1 MADSRF
7 LSFLY
12 SPRLMNSPGPGQQSV
27 FSMLERLQ
35 SPMARNHELPPE
47 DGPNGD
53 DGEDGHGMEVVE
65 DGSSLM
71 LCSPLIP
78 QRDSLVE
85 IAETE
90 YVSFNEA
97 GRVVAESH
105 RSPLYQAHTI
115 DDIDEETETEG
126 GERKSG
132 THQATA
138 DGDKDEGSSAED
150 KAADGEDQPGDA
162 SGTESSIFRWPWF
175 KTEGEKRVEQQKKLA
190 EAKAKEEQKLKKRNE
205 KLMWVPS
212 PTKISLQTMW
222 WGYRMSVNFQ
232 MGGFWLIDCPS

>member
-1 MADSRF
+1 
-7 LSFLY
+7 
-12 SPRLMNSPGPGQQSV
+12 MNSPSPGQPSV
-27 FSMLERLQ
+27 FSMLEKLQ
-35 SPMARNHELPPE
+35 SPMARNSELPPE
-47 DGPNGD
+47 GSDEQD
-53 DGEDGHGMEVVE
+53 ARGMEVAE

-97 GRVVAESH
+97 GRVVAENY
-105 RSPLYQAHTI
+105 RSPLRQVYTI
-115 DDIDEETETEG
+115 DDIEEDGGLDGDEG
-126 GERKSG
+126 QSQ

-138 DGDKDEGSSAED
+138 GGDIGEGSSQMEERGYIGNNATDRE
-150 KAADGEDQPGDA
+150 GQPNNA
-162 SGTESSIFRWPWF
+162 PETSKSIFRWPWS
-175 KTEGEKRVEQQKKLA
+175 KTEEERQAEERAKEEKKQA
-190 EAKAKEEQKLKKRNE
+190 EAKAKEERKLK

-222 WGYRMSVNFQ
+222 WGYRMSVNPR
-232 MGGFWLIDCPS
+232 GTSSVTN

>member
-1 MADSRF
+1 MAKNR
-7 LSFLY
+7 
-12 SPRLMNSPGPGQQSV
+12 
-27 FSMLERLQ
+27 
-35 SPMARNHELPPE
+35 ELPPE
-47 DGPNGD
+47 GGPNGN
-53 DGEDGHGMEVVE
+53 DGQDNHGMEVAD

-90 YVSFNEA
+90 YVSLNEA

-105 RSPLYQAHTI
+105 RSPLHQVHAV
-115 DDIDEETETEG
+115 DDIDEDGETGADERNNET
-126 GERKSG
+126 R
-132 THQATA
+132 QATA
-138 DGDKDEGSSAED
+138 DGGEGEASLQTAGEGSVED
-150 KAADGEDQPGDA
+150 NAADGEGQPSNA
-162 SGTESSIFRWPWF
+162 SEAESKSVFRWPWL
-175 KTEGEKRVEQQKKLA
+175 KTEEEKRAEQKAKEEKKQT

-222 WGYRMSVNFQ
+222 WGYRMSVYFQ
-232 MGGFWLIDCPS
+232 TGGSVANWLCLPAICLHLSSRC

>member
-1 MADSRF
+1 
-7 LSFLY
+7 
-12 SPRLMNSPGPGQQSV
+12 
-27 FSMLERLQ
+27 
-35 SPMARNHELPPE
+35 
-47 DGPNGD
+47 
-53 DGEDGHGMEVVE
+53 MEVAD

-90 YVSFNEA
+90 YVSFNEG
-97 GRVVAESH
+97 GRIIAESH

-115 DDIDEETETEG
+115 DDIDEECEAGGDERESEAHRAIADG
-126 GERKSG
+126 GEGDGSS
-132 THQATA
+132 QTA
-138 DGDKDEGSSAED
+138 EGSPVENNASG
-150 KAADGEDQPGDA
+150 GEDQPNDGL
-162 SGTESSIFRWPWF
+162 GTESRSLFRWPWS
-175 KTEGEKRVEQQKKLA
+175 KTEEERRAEQ
-190 EAKAKEEQKLKKRNE
+190 KAKEEKKQAETKANEERRLKKKNE

-232 MGGFWLIDCPS
+232 MYGPVANLSTLPATCPHPFLRC